1 MENTT
6 SIFEH
11 GSVWLKADF
20 HLHTKADKEFKYG
33 DEKTDFIKD
42 YIKQLKNNGVGIGII
57 TNHNKFDL
65 NEYKSL
71 RQKAQKENIYL
82 IPGVELSVNDGSNG
96 IHCLIAFEYESWIRN
111 VDNFIEQFLN
121 SAFEGVPNRE
131 NENTR
136 CNYSLSDLFKKLE
149 EHRKARRDSFII
161 MAHIE
166 QKSGFCNELDGGRIK
181 QITSDEHFKRNVLGF
196 QKLRTHDI
204 KQNLVQW
211 FGDEK
216 KIPAFVE
223 GSDCKKLEEVGDCG
237 TQIGRNKECFLK
249 IGDFNFGAVKFAL
262 IDKESRIS
270 ENKLGINNAYIKS
283 ISFEGGLLDQMDL
296 SLSHELNNLIGIRGS
311 GKSAILES
319 IRYALNIPL
328 SEQAVDK
335 NYKEDLLK
343 YALGSGGKLT
353 VYIVGKLTV
362 YIVDKKQDEYRIEKI
377 YGEEVNIYKG
387 DERLNISIDAI
398 FQSPIYFGQKDLSNK
413 DINFEADLI
422 NKLIGNRLNKV
433 KERINAKKREI
444 NNILISLKEF
454 NNLEEEETETKGKIR
469 DIEYKLKRYSEKGV
483 EEKLQKQARFNS
495 DILTLNNIRKNM
507 EKLYKDIS
515 KIIKNHS
522 TYIKVEKLASEDNQD
537 IFDKANTILE
547 KIAEEYKKLDN
558 TKDILE
564 ALISDFDNVEKE
576 LISKKEELK
585 EEFAQIKREIEKDD
599 SVFDP
604 DEFLEMKRE
613 IEDLKLKIK
622 EIDKSETERGK
633 NETDLMEKISELQ
646 KLWHDEFKTIE
657 KEVKMI
663 NKVNTHLSIEIEYKG
678 RKDKFLLKLKEIFRG
693 TKIREKTYQQ
703 ITEKYRDFIEIYKN
717 KTHLKEIVNETHLS
731 TFDKKFDENIEDLLT
746 YQIENK
752 FIIKYKG
759 KDLAR
764 HSLGQRASA
773 LILFLLAQKEN
784 DVLIIDQPEDDLDNQ
799 TIYEEVIKE
808 IKKLKGNMQF
818 IFATHNANIPVLG
831 DSEKIISCTY
841 SEEKIEVNDG
851 TIDHCDTQKQIVTIM
866 EGGVEAFDRRK
877 NIYEIWST
885 KR

>member
-1 MENTT
+1 MRDKDQ
-6 SIFEH
+6 IFKN
-11 GSVWLKADF
+11 GSVWLKTDL
-20 HLHTKADKEFKYG
+20 HLHTKVDKEFKYSG
-33 DEKTDFIKD
+33 KKNDFIND
-42 YIKQLKNNGVGIGII
+42 YIKQLKNNDVGIGII

-65 NEYKSL
+65 NEYKAL

-111 VDNFIEQFLN
+111 GDNFIEQFLN

-131 NENTR
+131 NENIR

-166 QKSGFCNELDGGRIK
+166 QKSGFYNELDGGRIK
-181 QITSDEHFKRNVLGF
+181 QIRSDEHFKRNVLGF

-223 GSDCKKLEEVGDCG
+223 GSDCKKIKEVGNCG
-237 TQIGRNKECFLK
+237 TQSGRKKECFLK

-270 ENKLGINNAYIKS
+270 ENNPRINNAYIKS
-283 ISFEGGLLDQMDL
+283 ISFEGGLLDQTDL
-296 SLSHELNNLIGIRGS
+296 SLSHELNNFIGIRGS

-335 NYKEDLLK
+335 KYKEDLLK

-353 VYIVGKLTV
+353 VYIA
-362 YIVDKKQDEYRIEKI
+362 DKKQDEYRIEKI

-387 DERLNISIDAI
+387 NERLNISIDAI
-398 FQSPIYFGQKDLSNK
+398 FQRPIYFGQKDLSNK

-433 KERINAKKREI
+433 NERINAKKREI

-454 NNLEEEETETKGKIR
+454 DNLEEEEKETKGRIR
-469 DIEYKLKRYSEKGV
+469 DIKYKLKRYSEKGV
-483 EEKLQKQARFNS
+483 EEKLQKQARFDS
-495 DILTLNNIRKNM
+495 DILTLNSLRKNM
-507 EKLYKDIS
+507 EKLCKDIS

-522 TYIKVEKLASEDNQD
+522 SSIKVEKLASEDNQD
-537 IFDKANTILE
+537 IFDKVNTILA
-547 KIAEEYKKLDN
+547 KFAEEYKKLDN

-564 ALISDFDNVEKE
+564 ALINDFDKVEKE

-599 SVFDP
+599 SDFNP

-613 IEDLKLKIK
+613 IEDLELKIK

-657 KEVKMI
+657 KEVKRI

-693 TKIREKTYQQ
+693 TRIRDNSYQQ
-703 ITEKYRDFIEIYKN
+703 ITEKYKDFIEIYKN
-717 KTHLKEIVNETHLS
+717 KTHLKEIVNETQLS
-731 TFDKKFDENIEDLLT
+731 TFDKKFNENNEDLLT

-759 KDLAR
+759 KDLAM

-841 SEEKIEVNDG
+841 SEEKIDVNDG

>member
-1 MENTT
+1 MRDKDQ
-6 SIFEH
+6 IFKN
-11 GSVWLKADF
+11 GSVWLKTDL
-20 HLHTKADKEFKYG
+20 HLHTKVDKEFKYSG
-33 DEKTDFIKD
+33 KKNDFIKD
-42 YIKQLKNNGVGIGII
+42 YIKQLKNNDVGIGII

-65 NEYKSL
+65 NEYKAL

-111 VDNFIEQFLN
+111 GDNFVEQFLN

-149 EHRKARRDSFII
+149 EHRKARRDSFIV

-166 QKSGFCNELDGGRIK
+166 QKSGFYNELDGGRIK

-223 GSDCKKLEEVGDCG
+223 GSDCKKMEEVGDCG
-237 TQIGRNKECFLK
+237 TQSGRKKECFLK

-270 ENKLGINNAYIKS
+270 ENKPGINSAYIKS

-296 SLSHELNNLIGIRGS
+296 SLSHELNNFIGIRGS

-353 VYIVGKLTV
+353 VYIV
-362 YIVDKKQDEYRIEKI
+362 DKKQDEYRIEKI

-398 FQSPIYFGQKDLSNK
+398 FQRPIYFGQKDLSNK
-413 DINFEADLI
+413 DIDFEADLI
-422 NKLIGNRLNKV
+422 NKLIGNRLNTA
-433 KERINAKKREI
+433 RDSINTKKREI
-444 NNILISLKEF
+444 EDIIFHLKEF
-454 NNLEEEETETKGKIR
+454 DNLEEEEKETKGRIR
-469 DIEYKLKRYSEKGV
+469 DIEYKLKKYHEKGV
-483 EEKLQKQARFNS
+483 EEKLEKQARFDS
-495 DILTLNNIRKNM
+495 DILTLKDFKENM
-507 EKLYKDIS
+507 EKLYTDLTKIS
-515 KIIKNHS
+515 KTHYS
-522 TYIKVEKLASEDNQD
+522 YINVEKLVSEDNQY

-547 KIAEEYKKLDN
+547 KLVEEYKKLDN

-564 ALISDFDNVEKE
+564 ALINDFDNVENE
-576 LISKKEELK
+576 LKSKKEELK
-585 EEFAQIKREIEKDD
+585 EEFAQIKRDIEKNNSDFD
-599 SVFDP
+599 S
-604 DEFLEMKRE
+604 DEFLEMKRNY
-613 IEDLKLKIK
+613 EDLKLRIK
-622 EIDKSETERGK
+622 GIEKSETERGK
-633 NETDLMEKISELQ
+633 QETNLMGKISELQ
-646 KLWHDEFKTIE
+646 KLWHAEFKTIE
-657 KEVKMI
+657 EEVNRI
-663 NKVNTHLSIEIEYKG
+663 NDVNTLLNIEIEYKG
-678 RKDKFLLKLKEIFRG
+678 RKDKFISKLKKTFRG
-693 TKIREKTYQQ
+693 TNIRENSYQQ
-703 ITEKYRDFIEIYKN
+703 ITEKYKDFIEIYKN
-717 KTHLKEIVNETHLS
+717 KTHLKDNVNENQLS
-731 TFDKKFDENIEDLLT
+731 AFNKRFNENIEDLLT

-773 LILFLLAQKEN
+773 LILFLLAQEEK

-841 SEEKIEVNDG
+841 SEEKIDVNDG

-877 NIYEIWST
+877 NIYELWST